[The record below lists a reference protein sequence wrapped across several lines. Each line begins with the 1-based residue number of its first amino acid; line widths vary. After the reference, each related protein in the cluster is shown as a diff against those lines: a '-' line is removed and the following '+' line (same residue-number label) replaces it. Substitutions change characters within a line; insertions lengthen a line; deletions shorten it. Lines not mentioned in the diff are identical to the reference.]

1 MGLTIQQIRRS
12 VWARRFK
19 AGCPDQYEEAI
30 DLAQNVGA
38 VIVEQR
44 DDHSAKGD
52 FTWAIIPETNPE
64 FWLDGL
70 ATKEKALALCARMQ
84 WPVKDSKNHLKKD

>member
-1 MGLTIQQIRRS
+1 MGLTIQQIKRS
-12 VWARRFK
+12 AWARRFK
-19 AGCPDQYEEAI
+19 AACPGQYEEAI

-52 FTWAIIPETNPE
+52 FTWAVIPETSPE
-64 FWLDGL
+64 FWLDCL
-70 ATKEKALALCARMQ
+70 ATKEMALVLCARMQ
-84 WPVKDSKNHLKKD
+84 WPVKNSKNH